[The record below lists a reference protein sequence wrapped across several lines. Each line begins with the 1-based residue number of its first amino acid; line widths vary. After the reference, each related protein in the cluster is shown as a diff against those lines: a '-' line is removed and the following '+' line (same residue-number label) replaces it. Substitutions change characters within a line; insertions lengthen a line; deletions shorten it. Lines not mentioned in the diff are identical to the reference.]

1 MKYAKRSL
9 GQNFLVDKNIIKK
22 ITNLVEIKNKD
33 VVEIGP
39 GKASLTNEIIKNKP
53 RTLSLIEKDDNF
65 AEKLRLRFLKNK
77 DIRVFNQDFLDFD
90 FKNLNKKKL
99 IIFGNL
105 PYNVSSQIFVK
116 ILKIKNW
123 PPNYTDLILMFQ
135 KELGE
140 KILGKFQSKN
150 YGRLS
155 ILSHYKLLSVKK
167 FFVSANCFF
176 PKPKVTSIVIHFKP
190 KKQLSFRIKDLSKL
204 ERITNILFSNKRK
217 MINKNIS
224 KILKKGDI
232 KKIVD
237 LNLNSRPEELKPDI
251 YYKLAEFIEKDK

>member
-65 AEKLRLRFLKNK
+65 AEILRLRFLKNK

>member
-1 MKYAKRSL
+1 MKYAKKSL

-22 ITNLVEIKNKD
+22 ITNLVEIRNKD

-39 GKASLTNEIIKNKP
+39 GKASLTDEIIKNKP
-53 RTLSLIEKDDNF
+53 RTLSLIEKDNNL

-77 DIRVFNQDFLDFD
+77 DIKVFNKDFLDFD
-90 FKNLNKKKL
+90 IKNLNKKKL

-105 PYNVSSQIFVK
+105 PYNISSQIFVK
-116 ILKIKNW
+116 ILKFKNW

-190 KKQLSFRIKDLSKL
+190 KKQLSFKIRDLAKL
-204 ERITNILFSNKRK
+204 ERITNILFSNDL
-217 MINKNIS
+217 NIS
-224 KILKKGDI
+224 
-232 KKIVD
+232 
-237 LNLNSRPEELKPDI
+237 N
-251 YYKLAEFIEKDK
+251 YYLLIQNNCLYC

>member
-1 MKYAKRSL
+1 MKYAKKSL
-9 GQNFLVDKNIIKK
+9 GQNFLVDKNVIKK
-22 ITNLVEIKNKD
+22 IINLVEIKNKD

-105 PYNVSSQIFVK
+105 PYNISSQIFVK

-190 KKQLSFRIKDLSKL
+190 KKKLSFKINDLTKL

-217 MINKNIS
+217 MINKNI
-224 KILKKGDI
+224 
-232 KKIVD
+232 KKIIKDDKFYLLKGINFKSRPSD
-237 LNLNSRPEELKPDI
+237 LNPDF
-251 YYKLAEFIEKDK
+251 YYKLTEILEKD

>member
-1 MKYAKRSL
+1 MKYAKKSL

-53 RTLSLIEKDDNF
+53 RTLSLIEKDNNL

-77 DIRVFNQDFLDFD
+77 DIKVFNKDFLDFD
-90 FKNLNKKKL
+90 IKNLNKKKL

-105 PYNVSSQIFVK
+105 PYNISSQIFVK
-116 ILKIKNW
+116 ILKFKNW

-190 KKQLSFRIKDLSKL
+190 KKQLSFKIKDLTKL

-224 KILKKGDI
+224 KILKKG
-232 KKIVD
+232 
-237 LNLNSRPEELKPDI
+237 R
-251 YYKLAEFIEKDK
+251 Y